1 MDGRLIEAVA
11 ELSHEG
17 DYVCS
22 STGSFKR
29 LDYLKLARETAENDA
44 NNKTQWNKMKRETC
58 YLGMRQISFPLGE
71 KCDRSIRR
79 FMNPGGGSITK
90 RDAYK
95 HSGHSKSFGTKGAA
109 AAAAVA
115 ANLGPSGDNAQPF
128 KPRIIA
134 VLRSGMRPRKAVR
147 VLLNHRNTQSLETV
161 FSDLTN
167 LVKLDSGAVRKV
179 YALTGKPVIAVADL
193 AEAEVFVAYGSDKCC
208 PQEDFELEFAEF
220 K

>member
-1 MDGRLIEAVA
+1 
-11 ELSHEG
+11 
-17 DYVCS
+17 
-22 STGSFKR
+22 
-29 LDYLKLARETAENDA
+29 
-44 NNKTQWNKMKRETC
+44 
-58 YLGMRQISFPLGE
+58 
-71 KCDRSIRR
+71 
-79 FMNPGGGSITK
+79 MNAGGGSITK

-109 AAAAVA
+109 AAAAA
-115 ANLGPSGDNAQPF
+115 AAASVGPSGDNAQPF

-208 PQEDFELEFAEF
+208 PQEDFELEFPEF